1 MKILSVRLKNI
12 NSLRGEQYIA
22 FDESPIADSG
32 LFAIVGPTGAGK
44 TSILDAI
51 TLALYGNAPR
61 FGGRDTEKAMS
72 YHTTDCF
79 AEVDFEVKGKRYRSK
94 WALWRS
100 RNRLDGE
107 IQPPKMELCDLD
119 SDKILES
126 KKTDVVERITAI
138 TGLDYP
144 RFLRSVMLAQ
154 GDFAAFLK
162 AKESEKGELLEK
174 ITGTDLYT
182 KLSQQAFQRKKKEE
196 ERLKELE
203 RKLDTAQLLTEEQ
216 QTEFRGKVQELDA
229 EKNSISA
236 NIKTLESQHQWL
248 MRIRELETQ
257 RQKIGQQLAELQ
269 AEKDT
274 HTDDFRR
281 LDLHLTAVA
290 HRTPLSE
297 IQFIQSNYNKLETEL
312 RELHSVLPF
321 MAEARQLAESRLTEA
336 DRKLAAAKREQ
347 QTWLPKFTDAE
358 IAESK
363 IENIQNSLRETEQ
376 SLREKSD
383 KLQSLKPVAG
393 FAENGSER
401 KQVEAQNERL
411 EAAIATG
418 KAEMNA
424 LHAGQTREQLAA
436 AEQSLTQSLE
446 VWTAQLHRAESF
458 RATQQNL
465 ADLRQRFTLLKE
477 SAGRNGKM
485 MPELEKQEQTAR
497 ERLENLRT
505 IHELELKVQTYAQA
519 RSQLQPGEKCP
530 LCGSAH
536 HPYVENY
543 QQPDESAKRRR
554 DEQAL
559 AHQAIEKKIITL
571 GQQIK
576 HETDSKQ
583 QLEEQGQKEK
593 EKANGWRAAYQE
605 TAQTL
610 HETIAIENIEAIGN
624 SILEKTQT
632 RLLLRQQLQTHEQLQ
647 AALVY
652 YEEKFQWNRLKTKV
666 LEKSSQLEKLKTER
680 AALMG
685 NANVKDARQQLA
697 GELKN
702 AETEKQEAENQYNA
716 KANELGFQTKQLAD
730 RQKMLGDTRQ
740 LLDAKEKKLLEV
752 IAKNS
757 FDSIEALREVLLDET
772 TENRL
777 KAKREVLETHL
788 QQTRGAWQQV
798 EETLHAANAE
808 NLTVQ
813 PQENVF
819 RELRQAQRVHEQT
832 IREATRL
839 QQTLENHENTV
850 RKNQQIHTEIDRQQ
864 TELARWRSLEKLIGS
879 AGGAEFNTFAQGL
892 TLAQLVQLANRY
904 LNQLNPRY
912 QIRRVPQTDLDVEIL
927 DRDQADNVR
936 PVKTLSGGET
946 FLVSLALALGLSDI
960 AGRKIRIESLFIDE
974 GFGTLD
980 PQTLDTAIT
989 TLENLQATGKMIG
1002 IISHVEA
1009 LKDRIGTQ
1017 VQVVRL
1023 PGGNSKVRITG

>member
-1 MKILSVRLKNI
+1 MKILSIRLKNI

-22 FDESPIADSG
+22 FHESPIADSG

-72 YHTTDCF
+72 YHTADCF

-119 SDKILES
+119 NNEILES

-162 AKESEKGELLEK
+162 AKESDKGELLEK

-182 KLSQQAFQRKKKEE
+182 RLSQQAFQRKKKEE

-216 QTEFRGKVQELDA
+216 QTEFRGKVQELKV
-229 EKNSISA
+229 EKNSISE
-236 NIKTLESQHQWL
+236 NIKTLEAQHQWL
-248 MRIRELETQ
+248 VRLGELETQ
-257 RQKIGQQLAELQ
+257 KQKLGQQLTALQ
-269 AEKDT
+269 ADRDT
-274 HTDDFRR
+274 HADDFRR
-281 LDLHLTAVA
+281 FDLHLTAVT
-290 HRTPLSE
+290 HRTPLAE
-297 IQFIQSNYNKLETEL
+297 IQVIQSNHNKLEAEL
-312 RELHSVLPF
+312 RELHSALPF
-321 MAEARQLAESRLTEA
+321 MAEARQLAEAHLAQA
-336 DRKLAAAKREQ
+336 DRQLADAKREQ
-347 QTWLPKFTDAE
+347 QAWLPKFTDAE
-358 IAESK
+358 IIESN
-363 IENIQNSLRETEQ
+363 IVNIQNAIRETEQ
-376 SLREKSD
+376 SLREKNTR
-383 KLQSLKPVAG
+383 LQALKPVAG
-393 FAENGSER
+393 FAENGTER

-411 EAAIATG
+411 EKAIETG
-418 KAEMNA
+418 RAEMDT

-436 AEQSLTQSLE
+436 AEHSLTQNLE
-446 VWTAQLHRAESF
+446 TWTAQLHRAESF

-465 ADLRQRFTLLKE
+465 KALRDQFTDLKDSINRNKE
-477 SAGRNGKM
+477 ILPA
-485 MPELEKQEQTAR
+485 LEAQEQAAR
-497 ERLENLRT
+497 GILENLRT

-519 RSQLQPGEKCP
+519 RIQLQPGEKCP
-530 LCGSAH
+530 LCGSTQ

-571 GQQIK
+571 GQQIR
-576 HETDSKQ
+576 HETESQ
-583 QLEEQGQKEK
+583 HQLMEQGKKEK
-593 EKANGWRAAYQE
+593 EKADAWRAAYGQAIPVLE
-605 TAQTL
+605 
-610 HETIAIENIEAIGN
+610 ETIAIDDIEAIEN

-632 RLLLRQQLQTHEQLQ
+632 RLLLRQQLQAHEQLR
-647 AALVY
+647 AALLY
-652 YEEKFQWNRLKTKV
+652 YEEKFQWNRLKIKL
-666 LEKSSQLEKLKTER
+666 LEESSQLEKRKTER
-680 AALMG
+680 TALMG
-685 NANVKDARQQLA
+685 NANVKDVRQQVA
-697 GELKN
+697 RELEK
-702 AETEKQEAENQYNA
+702 AEAERQAAENQHNA
-716 KANELGFQTKQLAD
+716 KANGLDFQIKQLAD

-740 LLDAKEKKLLEV
+740 LLDAKEKNLLEM

-757 FDSIEALREVLLDET
+757 FDSLEALREVLLDET
-772 TENRL
+772 TEARL
-777 KAKREVLETHL
+777 KAKREALEAHL

-798 EETLHAANAE
+798 GETLRTATAE
-808 NLTVQ
+808 NLTKE
-813 PQENVF
+813 PQETVF
-819 RELRQAQRVHEQT
+819 HQLRESQLAHEQA
-832 IREATRL
+832 IKEATRL
-839 QQTLENHENTV
+839 QQTLENHEKTV
-850 RKNQQIHTEIDRQQ
+850 RKNQRVYTEIDQQ
-864 TELARWRSLEKLIGS
+864 QIELARWRSLEKLIGS

-904 LNQLNPRY
+904 LDQLNPRY

-927 DRDQADNVR
+927 DRDQADNIR

-1023 PGGNSKVRITG
+1023 PGGNSTIKITG